1 MVVPR
6 EYSAALVVEDHKL
19 SVTYCPCWSGTGVFF
34 MGWFIRRHCSQAC
47 LKVAE
52 ANLIRKKW
60 HDSSRRFR
68 HGLWIADKQNEVL
81 QRCHFLHSPPCPHSP
96 THMGFWKWHWEEE
109 VALNLVA
116 WVRLWIAGICCC
128 FCGARS
134 GHVYGFCLPLPSIGQ
149 YLFGLATSFY

>member
-1 MVVPR
+1 M
-6 EYSAALVVEDHKL
+6 EDHKL
-19 SVTYCPCWSGTGVFF
+19 SVTHCPHLSGIGAF
-34 MGWFIRRHCSQAC
+34 MSWFIRRRCLQAC

-81 QRCHFLHSPPCPHSP
+81 QRCHFLHSPPRPHPP

-109 VALNLVA
+109 VALNLIA
-116 WVRLWIAGICCC
+116 WARLWIAGICCC
-128 FCGARS
+128 FCGACVCVWLLFAPAVNRAISFGAGNKLLVGCAPS
-134 GHVYGFCLPLPSIGQ
+134 GMFL
-149 YLFGLATSFY
+149 TK